1 MAHSKLMSLEAAAAL
16 VADGSVITIGGAQI
30 TRLPSALLRELARQ
44 GRRGLRLYKPP
55 SGYDTDLL
63 SAAGVLAF
71 TAGGVVSLDR
81 FGLAVNHRRA
91 VERGTIQH
99 VEHT

>member
-1 MAHSKLMSLEAAAAL
+1 MALSKLMSLEAAAGL
-16 VADGSVITIGGAQI
+16 VPDGAVITIGGGQV
-30 TRLPSALLRELARQ
+30 TRVPAALLRELARQ
-44 GRRGLRLYKPP
+44 GRRGLKLYKPP

-63 SAAGVLAF
+63 SAAGVLAQ

-81 FGLAVNHRRA
+81 FGLASNHRRA
-91 VERGTIQH
+91 VETGAITH

>member
-1 MAHSKLMSLEAAAAL
+1 MARSKLVALEEAARL
-16 VADGSVITIGGAQI
+16 IADGAVITIGGGQI
-30 TRLPSALLRELARQ
+30 SRLPAALLREVARQ
-44 GRRGLRLYKPP
+44 GKRDLKLYKPP

-63 SAAGVLAF
+63 AAAGVLSL

-91 VERGTIQH
+91 VESGAIKH
-99 VEHT
+99 IEHT

>member
-1 MAHSKLMSLEAAAAL
+1 VATSKLTSLEAAAAL
-16 VADGSVITIGGAQI
+16 VPDGAVITIGGGQI
-30 TRLPSALLRELARQ
+30 TRLPAALLRELARQ
-44 GRRGLRLYKPP
+44 GRRGLALYKPP

-63 SAAGVLAF
+63 SAAGVLAR

-81 FGLAVNHRRA
+81 FGLAMNHRRA
-91 VERGTIQH
+91 VETGAIRH